1 MGRGRRIALWAGGA
15 VVALLLLVGLG
26 LLGLNTDPGRRFVV
40 DQVNR
45 FETAS
50 GLRLQVGRI
59 EGSIYGRMVLR
70 DVRVRDP
77 KGVFATAPRIEV
89 DWRPFAYLNN
99 HIDLRALVA
108 PRVTLARLPALR
120 PVPSDPNAP
129 TLPNIDIDVGRLR
142 VGQLILEPPVA
153 GRRHIVAIDGT
164 ARIADRR
171 AQVTAN
177 AVAASGGDRLRVVLD
192 AVPDDNRLIV
202 DARLRAPAGG
212 VVAGLAGLTQPLA
225 LDIGGRGDW
234 AAWNGSARAALG
246 GKPLANLAVAAR
258 NGTFRMTGPLQP
270 GLIVPAVAQVTGP
283 ALQVDLVS
291 TLANR
296 RADTRLELRSDA
308 LAVRGQGELD
318 LARSRFGNVGVE
330 ARLLR
335 PAAIAPNLNGR
346 DVRLALRLDGPFAR
360 PLVDYRLNAAAIGF
374 GATVVERLSATGRA
388 RVASDR
394 ILIPVSAR
402 AARVTGLNESVGG
415 LLTNVGIDGQLA
427 ISGDKI
433 LSDNLRIRSDRINAT
448 ALAVADLSAGTY
460 RGALQGRIDNY
471 RVQGVGLID
480 LTTDVD
486 LVSLPGGG
494 FGLQGRFA
502 AQSVRI
508 ENESIRNVV
517 RGRTLVTG
525 RIAYDRNGVIN
536 VSRLRLASPGLRIG
550 DGGGTYR
557 PDGRIDFR
565 ARGTSDQY
573 GPLSVRV
580 TGTAARP
587 LIRLRASRPNVGIQL
602 TDVDATVRGTGRGYE
617 ISATG
622 GSPYGPFSADVF
634 VESGGGPLAVDV
646 RRARFAGIDFA
657 GRIVQTAAGPF
668 AGQLTLAGSG
678 VTGIVRL
685 GAEGRVQAAQISA
698 RANGASIP
706 SEPPILIQRAIVEAR
721 VVLYEAAPL
730 IVADVQA
737 AGVRQ
742 GETVVRTARARINYQ
757 GGRGTAAL
765 VARGQAGA
773 AFDVAANVALSPDL
787 YRVAA
792 QGRLN
797 GVPFR
802 LARPA
807 EVRAVDGG
815 YALAPATVVMPQ
827 GNLLVSG
834 RSGPGL
840 ELHARFDDLD
850 LSVANAFAVGAGV
863 GGRATGSLDFA
874 QAGGAFPRAD
884 LRVKVAG
891 FTRSGA
897 AVVSAPVDIEALGT
911 LRPEGGDLRAV
922 IRRRGAAIGQ
932 LQARLQPVGPGA
944 SWTERL
950 LAAPL
955 AGGIRYNGP
964 ANVIWSLTGIADQQ
978 LTGPIG
984 IAADFDG
991 RVAAPQLNGIVRAT
1005 QLGYLN
1011 ETYGTRIRNIR
1022 LSGRFTNDRLEITD
1036 FAGQAGD
1043 GTVAGRGTVGLA
1055 ASAGYP
1061 IDIRATL
1068 DHARLA
1074 RSDALGAVA
1083 TGTVAFTNNRE
1094 RGPALSGNLSL
1105 PEVRYQVIRQGAAEV
1120 AILEGVRKKGEAP
1133 PSNAPQ
1139 EAPII
1144 GSRIA
1149 LDLRLRADNAL
1160 FVSGMGLESEW
1171 SADLTVRGTSQAPGL
1186 VGEVRLVRGT
1196 YSFAGRRFD
1205 LDRTSVIR
1213 FQGGTNPVLA
1223 ITARSTIEDVEM
1235 VINIGGRAQNP
1246 QIAFSSTPALPQ
1258 DELLSRALFG
1268 ESVTNLSAIQAVQ
1281 LAAALNSLRGSGGGL
1296 NPLGKLRSAAGIDR
1310 LRILGEDQT
1319 VGRGT
1324 AIAAGTY
1331 ISNDIYLE
1339 IITDAR
1345 GFTATQI
1352 EVALSRA
1359 LSLLS
1364 QTSSFSGT
1372 SVELRYRKD
1381 Y

>member
-1 MGRGRRIALWAGGA
+1 MAGRRIAIWAGGA
-15 VVALLLLVGLG
+15 VLG
-26 LLGLNTDPGRRFVV
+26 LLALAALALLGLDSGPGRRFVV
-40 DQVNR
+40 DQIGK

-50 GLRLQVGRI
+50 GLKVQVGRI
-59 EGSIYGRMVLR
+59 EGSIYGKMVLR

-77 KGVFATAPRIEV
+77 RGVFATAPRIDV
-89 DWRPFAYLNN
+89 DWRPFAYINN
-99 HIDLRALVA
+99 HVDVRTLSAELVT
-108 PRVTLARLPALR
+108 VSRLPALK
-120 PVPSDPNAP
+120 PVPADPNAP
-129 TLPNIDIDVGRLR
+129 TLPDIDIDIGRLTVDR
-142 VGQLILEPPVA
+142 LVLEPPVA
-153 GRRHIVAIDGT
+153 GRRHVVALDGK

-177 AVAASGGDRLRVVLD
+177 AVAATGGDRLRVVLD
-192 AVPDDNRLIV
+192 AVPDDNRLIL

-212 VVAGLAGLTQPLA
+212 LVAGLAGLAAPLA
-225 LDIGGRGDW
+225 VDIGGRGDW
-234 AAWNGSARAALG
+234 AAWNGTARARLG
-246 GKPLANLAVAAR
+246 GRQLADLGVAAR
-258 NGTFRMTGPLQP
+258 GGTFRVTGPVAP
-270 GLIVPAVAQVTGP
+270 GLIVPAVAQVTAP
-283 ALQVDLVS
+283 ALQMELVS

-296 RADTRLELRSDA
+296 RADTRLSLRSDA
-308 LAVRGQGELD
+308 LFARAQGELD
-318 LARSRFGNVGVE
+318 LARSRFGNVTVD

-360 PLVDYRLNAAAIGF
+360 PLVDYRLTGDAVGF
-374 GATVVERLSATGRA
+374 GATVVQGLTATGRA

-394 ILIPVSAR
+394 IVIPVLAR
-402 AARVTGLNESVGG
+402 AARVTGLNAAVGG
-415 LLTNVGIDGQLA
+415 LLTNVSINGQLA
-427 ISGDKI
+427 IANGKV
-433 LSDNLRIRSDRINAT
+433 LSDNLRVRSDRIDAT
-448 ALAVADLSAGTY
+448 ALVVADLAAGTY
-460 RGALQGRIDNY
+460 RGAFQGRVNNY
-471 RVQGVGLID
+471 LVQGIGLID

-486 LVSLPGGG
+486 LVSLPRGG
-494 FGLQGRFA
+494 FGLSGRFA
-502 AQSVRI
+502 AQSRRI
-508 ENESIRNVV
+508 DNESIRNIVK
-517 RGRTLVTG
+517 GRTLVTG
-525 RIAYDRNGVIN
+525 RIAYDAAGAVR
-536 VSRLRLASPGLRIG
+536 VSRLRLASPGLRIS

-557 PDGRIDFR
+557 PDGRIDFS

-573 GPLSVRV
+573 GPLNVRV
-580 TGTAARP
+580 TGTVERP
-587 LIRLRASRPNVGIQL
+587 LVRLRASRPNVGIAL
-602 TDVDATVRGTGRGYE
+602 TNVEATVRGTGRGYE

-622 GSPYGPFSADVF
+622 GSPYGPFSADIF
-634 VESGGGPLAVDV
+634 VAAGDGPLAVDV
-646 RRARFAGIDFA
+646 RRARFAGIDFR
-657 GRIVQTAAGPF
+657 GRVVQTAAGPF
-668 AGQLTLAGSG
+668 VGQLSMNGSG
-678 VTGIVRL
+678 IDGIVRL

-721 VVLYEAAPL
+721 VVLYESAPL
-730 IVADVQA
+730 VVADVQA

-742 GETVVRTARARINYQ
+742 GATVIRTARARINYQ
-757 GGRGTAAL
+757 GGRGTAAI
-765 VARGQAGA
+765 VARGSSGA
-773 AFDVAANVALSPDL
+773 EFDVAANAALSPGL

-792 QGRLN
+792 QGKLN

-802 LARPA
+802 LTRPA
-807 EVRAVDGG
+807 EIRAVDGG
-815 YALAPATVVMPQ
+815 YALAPTTIAMPQ
-827 GNLLVSG
+827 GNVLLSG
-834 RSGPGL
+834 RYANGVTL
-840 ELHARFDDLD
+840 AARFDDLD
-850 LSVANAFAVGAGV
+850 LSVLNAFAAGAGV
-863 GGRATGSLDFA
+863 GGRATGNLDFA
-874 QAGGAFPRAD
+874 QAGNSFPRAD
-884 LRVKVAG
+884 LRVRVAN

-897 AVVSAPVDIEALGT
+897 AVVSSPVDIEALGT
-911 LRPEGGDLRAV
+911 LRPEGGDLRAL
-922 IRRRGAAIGQ
+922 IRRGGGAIGQ

-955 AGGIRYNGP
+955 SGGIRYNGP

-984 IAADFDG
+984 IAADFGG
-991 RVAAPQLNGIVRAT
+991 RVSAPQLNGIVRAT

-1022 LSGRFTNDRLEITD
+1022 LAGRFTNDRLEITD
-1036 FAGQAGD
+1036 FAGQAGE
-1043 GTVAGRGTVGLA
+1043 GTIAGRGSVGLSSA
-1055 ASAGYP
+1055 AGYP

-1068 DHARLA
+1068 TRARLA
-1074 RSDALGAVA
+1074 RSDALGATA
-1083 TGTVAFTNNRE
+1083 SGTIAFLNDRAQGARLTGDLR
-1094 RGPALSGNLSL
+1094 L

-1120 AILEGVRKKGEAP
+1120 AILEGVRRKGDAP

-1139 EAPII
+1139 DAPMI

-1171 SADLTVRGTSQAPGL
+1171 AADLNVRGTSLAPQIIGD
-1186 VGEVRLVRGT
+1186 VELVRGT

-1205 LDRTSVIR
+1205 LDRSSRIR
-1213 FQGGTNPVLA
+1213 FQGGTNPSLA

-1235 VINIGGRAQNP
+1235 VINIGGRALNP
-1246 QIAFSSTPALPQ
+1246 QIAFTSTPALPQ

-1310 LRILGEDQT
+1310 LRILGEDDT

-1331 ISNDIYLE
+1331 ISNDIYIE

-1364 QTSSFSGT
+1364 QASSFSGT
-1372 SVELRYRKD
+1372 SVELRYRKE